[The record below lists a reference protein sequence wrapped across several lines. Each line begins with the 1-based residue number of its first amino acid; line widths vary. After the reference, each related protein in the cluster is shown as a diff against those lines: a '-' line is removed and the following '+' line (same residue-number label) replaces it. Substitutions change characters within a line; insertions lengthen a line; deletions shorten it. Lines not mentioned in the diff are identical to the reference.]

1 MSSSVSKFVASR
13 RVAEMSASSTLAVLQ
28 KADSLR
34 RAGYDVIDLGAGEP
48 DFNTPEHIKQ
58 AAHQAITDNFT
69 RYTPAA
75 GTKEIK
81 EAIIKY
87 FIHETNTEYHPSE
100 IVVSAGGKQ
109 AIFNAI
115 LTLVNPG
122 DEVLL
127 PAPYWVTFP
136 EIVTLAQGKTVVI
149 DTEVNNFQL
158 TKEMVANYISPRT
171 KLLILNSPSN
181 PSGRV
186 IDQKEF
192 EAIAELAAK
201 NNIWLLSDECYY
213 QFVYPPE
220 KPFSAA
226 SLRED
231 LRANTLICG
240 SFSKTY
246 AMTGWRLGYALGPKE
261 WIAEMVKV
269 QSHSTS
275 NPSSIGQKAAIA
287 ALVSPQDSVAE
298 MLAEYKKRRD
308 YLIPALN
315 SIAGFECVEPEG
327 AFYAFPKIK
336 KILASNEKIKTSEA
350 LAEYLLTQAH
360 VALTAGSAFG
370 SEGYLRISYA
380 TSLDIL
386 KRAIE
391 RINACVEKLIK

>member
-1 MSSSVSKFVASR
+1 MSLSVSKFVASR

-87 FIHETNTEYHPSE
+87 FIQETNAEYHPSE

-115 LTLVNPG
+115 LTLINPG

-136 EIVTLAQGKTVVI
+136 EIVTLAEGKTVVI

-336 KILASNEKIKTSEA
+336 KVLASNENIKTSEA